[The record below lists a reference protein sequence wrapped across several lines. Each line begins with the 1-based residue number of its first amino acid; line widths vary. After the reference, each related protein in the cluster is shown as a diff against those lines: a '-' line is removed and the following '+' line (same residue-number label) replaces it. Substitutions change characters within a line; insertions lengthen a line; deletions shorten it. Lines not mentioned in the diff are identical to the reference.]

1 MVTNAELYMCTGYKI
16 ICSVTDNSAIHV
28 SILNFLLCEGR
39 KPLQILEN
47 FMRFIYL
54 EEAMKLLSNTF
65 ELYVTDMSIFNISVL
80 LVCEL
85 HTQQISL
92 SLSLAIFV
100 V

>member
-1 MVTNAELYMCTGYKI
+1 MVTNAELYMCAGYKT
-16 ICSVTDNSAIHV
+16 ICSVTDNSEIHV

-54 EEAMKLLSNTF
+54 EEATKLHLF
-65 ELYVTDMSIFNISVL
+65 ELYVTDMSIFNIFAL

-85 HTQQISL
+85 HTQQIPLCLHLQSL
-92 SLSLAIFV
+92 LYR
-100 V
+100 